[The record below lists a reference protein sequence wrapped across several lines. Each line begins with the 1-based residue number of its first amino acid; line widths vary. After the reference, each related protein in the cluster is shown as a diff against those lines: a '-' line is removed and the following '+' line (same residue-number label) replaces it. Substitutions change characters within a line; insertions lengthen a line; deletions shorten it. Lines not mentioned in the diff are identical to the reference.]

1 MNTAAKGRRN
11 ESKTARYLRD
21 RGYLVITTV
30 RSSYK
35 GSNDFFNLFDHIAV
49 HILSGTVLFVQTKSN
64 RIPPPAYRKLIEEFP
79 AQHKQL
85 FIWYD
90 RVPEPRIIDL

>member
-11 ESKTARYLRD
+11 ESKTARYLENL
-21 RGYLVITTV
+21 GYRVITTV

-49 HILSGTVLFVQTKSN
+49 HETGTVLFVQTKSN
-64 RIPPPAYRKLIEEFP
+64 RVPPPAYRKLIEDFP
-79 AQHKQL
+79 APNKQL

-90 RVPEPRIIDL
+90 RVPEPRIISL

>member
-11 ESKTARYLRD
+11 ENKTARYLQE
-21 RGYLVITTV
+21 RGYLVETTI
-30 RSSYK
+30 RSSHK

-49 HILSGTVLFVQTKSN
+49 HIETGTVLFIQTKSN
-64 RIPPPAYRKLIEEFP
+64 RIPPPAYRKLIEDFP
-79 AQHKQL
+79 AKGKLL

-90 RVPEPRIIDL
+90 RVPEPRIINL